1 MRSGKKWDHRKQVS
15 NEQYATLEQSSR
27 LKLIE
32 GPKNMTVE
40 NDELVISTPME
51 GQAVSLFVIEW

>member
-1 MRSGKKWDHRKQVS
+1 MGSPQAVS

-32 GPKNMTVE
+32 GPKNMKVE
-40 NDELVISTPME
+40 NEELILSTPLE